1 MMGYNLSGASRQ
13 LPYQGSW
20 HREAMTERLYGVK
33 FYNWYTRLAFSAV
46 CRNTSSAETPLTCAM
61 YSPT

>member
-1 MMGYNLSGASRQ
+1 MMGCNLSGASRQ

-33 FYNWYTRLAFSAV
+33 LYNW
-46 CRNTSSAETPLTCAM
+46 
-61 YSPT
+61 

>member
-20 HREAMTERLYGVK
+20 REAPERLYGVK
-33 FYNWYTRLAFSAV
+33 FYNW
-46 CRNTSSAETPLTCAM
+46 
-61 YSPT
+61 

>member
-20 HREAMTERLYGVK
+20 RAVGETERLYVVK
-33 FYNWYTRLAFSAV
+33 LYNW
-46 CRNTSSAETPLTCAM
+46 
-61 YSPT
+61 